1 MKELVKEFKTAQIFP
16 LEEPISESIRRVLD
30 STDADEILLSHIQKV
45 HDMVDS
51 LHQKRKH
58 THERLSKAFPNKKEA
73 LSRTNIE
80 ALLKQYTITY
90 IARLC

>member
-1 MKELVKEFKTAQIFP
+1 MKELVKEFKIAQIFP

-45 HDMVDS
+45 HDMVDT

-73 LSRTNIE
+73 ISEQI
-80 ALLKQYTITY
+80 LKQYLKQCTITY
-90 IARLC
+90 IISLC